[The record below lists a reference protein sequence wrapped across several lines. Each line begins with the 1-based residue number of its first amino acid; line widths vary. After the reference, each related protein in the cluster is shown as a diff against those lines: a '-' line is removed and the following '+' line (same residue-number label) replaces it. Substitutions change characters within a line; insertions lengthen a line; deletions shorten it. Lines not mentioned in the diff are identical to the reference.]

1 MDVRKNNAPLKKKN
15 SSEQRTTPRY
25 VIMMSTKT
33 DAYDYLEFIPD
44 EDLVMLAKFDW
55 EGLETFCML
64 LTLDKQIQ
72 AEAEQKRESQIPS

>member
-1 MDVRKNNAPLKKKN
+1 
-15 SSEQRTTPRY
+15 
-25 VIMMSTKT
+25 MMSTKT

-44 EDLVMLAKFDW
+44 KDLVMLAEFDW

-72 AEAEQKRESQIPS
+72 AEAEQKEESQIPS